1 VGLTLRLYISA
12 SVDTT
17 RERPFFF
24 ACASALGFSC
34 SKLFHQRVV
43 HTHQLSRMLRQR
55 YDTGGRQLVFRWFV
69 VAGWALFFVLIV
81 AFLSDKRLS
90 DENWNI
96 LATAFVAAN
105 IVWVVGWELTV
116 QSKRS
121 GKFLFRTY
129 V

>member
-1 VGLTLRLYISA
+1 
-12 SVDTT
+12 
-17 RERPFFF
+17 
-24 ACASALGFSC
+24 
-34 SKLFHQRVV
+34 
-43 HTHQLSRMLRQR
+43 M
-55 YDTGGRQLVFRWFV
+55 VFRWFV